1 MFLANLYLKSRPN
14 PVQFFFLTRRD
25 AMEAQPK
32 IPNEKAYVQIVDD
45 YGQAGVFLSD
55 DFSAYLVVD
64 FTQAIAAEVEKR
76 RITQIVSDRFAPQ
89 QQHQR
94 ETSFANVPVLGEA

>member
-14 PVQFFFLTRRD
+14 PVQFFFLTRSD

-32 IPNEKAYVQIVDD
+32 LPPVPVYFQIVDD
-45 YGQAGVFLSD
+45 YGQSGVFLSD

-76 RITQIVSDRFAPQ
+76 RITQIVSAQFAPQ
-89 QQHQR
+89 QQQQA
-94 ETSFANVPVLGEA
+94 SFANLPVLGEA